1 MFDDSGSRAPS
12 SPHSESKDH
21 PTVGLFTYVLG
32 RCARLQCTKPSAE
45 IIASFIILLGN
56 GALVVALFASLARR
70 IVMMYYTPELAKQKP
85 EDVER
90 HMSLLIVF
98 IALEV
103 LSISLFLTGILSGLR
118 WLLTRFCPQSASRCA
133 CCPNAPWTRITAAFF
148 GVAILGF
155 FIAEGT
161 MLADMGV
168 RVWLRMPCLRL
179 LTCRI
184 CNINIVKLNLALE
197 LM

>member
-21 PTVGLFTYVLG
+21 PAVGLFSYVLG
-32 RCARLQCTKPSAE
+32 RCARSQCTKPSTE

-56 GALVVALFASLARR
+56 GALVVALFVSLARR

-90 HMSLLIVF
+90 HMSLLIVV
-98 IALEV
+98 ITLEV
-103 LSISLFLTGILSGLR
+103 LSISLFLAAILAGLR
-118 WLLTRFCPQSASRCA
+118 WLLARVCPQSACRCA

-148 GVAILGF
+148 GISILAF

-168 RVWLRMPCLRL
+168 RLC
-179 LTCRI
+179 
-184 CNINIVKLNLALE
+184 
-197 LM
+197 